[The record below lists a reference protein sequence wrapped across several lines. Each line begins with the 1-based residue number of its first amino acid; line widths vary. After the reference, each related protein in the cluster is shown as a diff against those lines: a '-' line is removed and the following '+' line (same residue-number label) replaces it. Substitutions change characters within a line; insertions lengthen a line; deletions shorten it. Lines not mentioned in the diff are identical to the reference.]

1 MKVFCPNCGSEN
13 DGFAG
18 GRVVCR
24 ACTATFD
31 VPAERASVAPVVEA
45 PVVMPAQSPFSAPV
59 QSQPMAMQASANAS
73 YNQLAIAS
81 IISSFCCS
89 PAGLITGIIGLQQI
103 NKSNGL
109 QKGKELAIIGIVIS
123 SLGMCSGVLYVIA
136 AAVGAGN

>member
-1 MKVFCPNCGSEN
+1 MKMFCPNCGSEN

-31 VPAERASVAPVVEA
+31 VPAERAGATPVAEA
-45 PVVMPAQSPFSAPV
+45 PVVMPAQPPFSAPM
-59 QSQPMAMQASANAS
+59 QTQPMAMQASLQAP
-73 YNQLAIAS
+73 YNSLAIAS
-81 IISSFCCS
+81 ILSSFCCS
-89 PAGLITGIIGLQQI
+89 PAGLVTGIIGLRQI
-103 NKSNGL
+103 NESNGQ

-136 AAVGAGN
+136 AAVGSY